1 MKRNILSLLLVMVL
15 SLLLV
20 GCETSTKK
28 QVTISPTETV
38 TNTGGSTTSSTTKSA
53 TQVSSVSS
61 DAVFEGFEWSSDFL
75 SCNAVFTEN
84 NETVKMSV
92 EVITVITK
100 NPSCFEEGSLKV
112 TVVYGE
118 HTEEKTVTINKTAH
132 QPGSP
137 VRENVVTKDNGDVE
151 YDLVVYCLVCNEELS
166 RTHKVEKAGSE
177 NIDTPW
183 IEG

>member
-1 MKRNILSLLLVMVL
+1 MKRSILSLLLVMVL

-61 DAVFEGFEWSSDFL
+61 EAVFEGFEWSSDFS

-92 EVITVITK
+92 EVTTEVTK
-100 NPSCFEEGSLKV
+100 SPSCSQEGEKV
-112 TVVYGE
+112 LTVVYGE
-118 HTEEKTVTINKTAH
+118 HTEEKTVAINKIAH

-151 YDLVVYCLVCNEELS
+151 YDLVVYCSICGEELS
-166 RTHKVEKAGSE
+166 RTHKVEKVGSE